1 MQTNATAST
10 AVGAKGKV
18 RVIVFAVP
26 VALACLPDWSAAIKR
41 SAARG

>member
-10 AVGAKGKV
+10 AVGAMGKV
-18 RVIVFAVP
+18 RFVIFATP
-26 VALACLPDWSAAIKR
+26 VALPCLPEWSAAIER